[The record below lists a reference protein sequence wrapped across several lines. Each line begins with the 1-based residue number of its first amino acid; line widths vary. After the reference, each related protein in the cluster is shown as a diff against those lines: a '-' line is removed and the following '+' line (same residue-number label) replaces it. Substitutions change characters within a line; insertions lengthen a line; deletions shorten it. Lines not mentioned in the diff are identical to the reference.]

1 MFPVP
6 QPHEGANLN
15 VGIIAVSWRFIGGIT
30 AAYRRFCYN
39 ALMPYPFTFTQSIVS
54 DLQTIER
61 ARESLRHLVLPP
73 ALAEQLRNQAQVRAT
88 HYSTRIEGNRL
99 TLKETEQAIQQGKL
113 FPGRERDVKE
123 VERYYRALQ
132 QMEKWVE
139 SGQRITEERV
149 RKLHSQ
155 IFKGQRAKPTP
166 YRDGQNVIRE
176 HDGQIVYLPP
186 EAKDVPKLM
195 KQLVSW
201 VNASAKEVPAPVIA
215 GVAHYEFETIH
226 PFYDGNGR
234 TGRLLTTWILYQS
247 GYDLGKF
254 YSLEEF
260 YAQDLDGYYQALV
273 THPHHNYYEGRDKA
287 DITPWL
293 EYFLKGMA
301 TVFDKVSKEVQKQAS
316 QPLEA
321 GEQKLLRNLDHR
333 ARRVLGLFAES
344 EFIQSV
350 QVANLL
356 GLSERQARD
365 LLTEWVKQGWLEVA
379 DPSRKA
385 RKYSLAKKYSG
396 LV

>member
-1 MFPVP
+1 
-6 QPHEGANLN
+6 
-15 VGIIAVSWRFIGGIT
+15 
-30 AAYRRFCYN
+30 
-39 ALMPYPFTFTQSIVS
+39 MPYPFIFTQTIVRN
-54 DLQTIER
+54 LQTIER
-61 ARESLRHLVLPP
+61 AREGLRHILLPP
-73 ALAEQLRNQAQVRAT
+73 VSAAHLRNQAQLRAT

-99 TLKETEQAIQQGKL
+99 TLKETEQVIQQGKL

-123 VERYYRALQ
+123 VERYYRAIQ

-139 SGQRITEERV
+139 SEQRITEERI
-149 RKLHSQ
+149 RKLHAQ
-155 IFKGQRAKPTP
+155 IFKGQRARPTP
-166 YRDGQNVIRE
+166 YRDGQNVIRTS
-176 HDGQIVYLPP
+176 DGKIVYLPP

-195 KQLVSW
+195 KELVAW

-215 GVAHYEFETIH
+215 GIAHYEFETIH

-234 TGRLLTTWILYQS
+234 TGRLLTTWTLYQS

-273 THPHHNYYEGRDKA
+273 THPHHNYYEGRNKA

-293 EYFLKGMA
+293 EYFLNGMA
-301 TVFDKVSKEVQKQAS
+301 TVFENVTNETQKQAS
-316 QPLEA
+316 PQLGA
-321 GEQKLLRNLDHR
+321 GEQRLLRNLDHR
-333 ARRVLGLFAES
+333 ARRVLGLFAEQ
-344 EFIQSV
+344 ELIQSV

-365 LLTEWVKQGWLEVA
+365 LLTDWVEHGWIELA

-385 RKYSLAKKYSG
+385 RKYRLAKKYQS